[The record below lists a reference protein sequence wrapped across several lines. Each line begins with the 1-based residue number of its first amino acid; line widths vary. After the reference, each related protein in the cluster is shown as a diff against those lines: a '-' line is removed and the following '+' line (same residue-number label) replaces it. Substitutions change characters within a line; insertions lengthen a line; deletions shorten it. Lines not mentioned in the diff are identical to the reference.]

1 MELDYIFSIELH
13 KKLKEK
19 IRGRIFC
26 KVENDALHIRIDM
39 DDLWFETEYDNLAK
53 RVCFGL
59 TSDYIAYEVCQKYEK
74 FLINR
79 TKKYY
84 FKG

>member
-1 MELDYIFSIELH
+1 MELDYIFSVELH

-19 IRGRIFC
+19 IRGRVFC
-26 KVENDALHIRIDM
+26 KVENDVLHIRIDM
-39 DDLWFETEYDNLAK
+39 DDLWFETEYDDLAK

-59 TSDYIAYEVCQKYEK
+59 TTDYIAYEVCQKYEK